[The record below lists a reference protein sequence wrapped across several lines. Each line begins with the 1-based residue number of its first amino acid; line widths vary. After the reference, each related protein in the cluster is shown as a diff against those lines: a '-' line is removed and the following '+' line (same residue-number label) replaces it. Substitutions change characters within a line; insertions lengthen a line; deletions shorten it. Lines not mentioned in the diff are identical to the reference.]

1 MRDES
6 WENGQCQRL
15 EKQTQF
21 DQGNLSLR
29 SNVDEKE
36 NLKGAWTRTKEV
48 TQSSIEAT
56 LPLFSSTMYVVKLSN
71 VDDFICTT

>member
-48 TQSSIEAT
+48 TQSSIKAT
-56 LPLFSSTMYVVKLSN
+56 LPSFSSTMYVVKLSN